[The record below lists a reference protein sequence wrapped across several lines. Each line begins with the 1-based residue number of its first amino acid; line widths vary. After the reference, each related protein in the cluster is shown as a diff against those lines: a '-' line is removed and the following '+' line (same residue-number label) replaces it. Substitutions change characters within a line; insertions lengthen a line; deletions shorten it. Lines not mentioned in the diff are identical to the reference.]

1 MDNMTNIQRLILK
14 KICNDESFA
23 RKTLPFIKPDYFEG
37 HERISYD
44 LILDF
49 ITKYNALPSK
59 STLQVEFINSARNTE
74 NNQEVLDIINDCI
87 VDEKVDDQWMLEHTE
102 KWCKERA
109 IFLGIMKSISI
120 MDGKEKELTT
130 GSIPDILQ
138 KALQVNFDRTVGHDY
153 IEDYSNR
160 FDFYHKVEEKI
171 PFDIPMLNTI
181 TNGGIT
187 NKTLNI
193 ILAGTGVGKSLAMC
207 HFASAALDQG
217 KNVLYITLEM
227 AEERIA
233 ERIDANL
240 MDVEIDQLN
249 ALSKEQFK
257 NSVEKIKS
265 KTRGRLIIKE
275 YPTASAHT
283 GHFRSLLQELELKK
297 DFKPDVIYID
307 YLNICASSRIKGLGG
322 SVNTYH
328 MVKAIA
334 EEVRGLAAEFNV
346 PVWSATQVTRGGYNS
361 SDVELTDTSESFG
374 LPATADLMLAMI
386 STEQLEGM
394 NQVMFKQ
401 LKNRYNDPTK
411 NKRFVVGIDRPK
423 MRLYELDESAQ
434 DDIIPDIHEY
444 TIGESTSNQ
453 DFSSFTV

>member
-1 MDNMTNIQRLILK
+1 MTNISRLILK
-14 KICNDESFA
+14 KLCIDEQFA

-37 HERISYD
+37 HERIAYD

-49 ITKYNALPSK
+49 ITKYNSLPSK
-59 STLQVEFINSARNTE
+59 STLQVEFVNSARNTE
-74 NNQEVLDIINDCI
+74 NNQEVIDIINDCI
-87 VDEKVDDQWMLEHTE
+87 VDENIDEKWLLEHTE
-102 KWCKERA
+102 KWCKDRA
-109 IFLGIMKSISI
+109 IFLGIMKSIGI
-120 MDGKEKELTT
+120 IDGKEKELTH
-130 GSIPDILQ
+130 GAIPDILT
-138 KALQVNFDRTVGHDY
+138 KALSVSFDRNVGHDY
-153 IEDYSNR
+153 TEDIERR
-160 FDFYHKVEEKI
+160 FNFYHKVENKI
-171 PFDIPMLNTI
+171 PFDLEKLNTV
-181 TNGGIT
+181 TNGGVT

-207 HFASAALDQG
+207 HFASASLDEG

-240 MDVEIDQLN
+240 MDIPIDQLN
-249 ALSKEQFK
+249 ALSKKQFTDH
-257 NSVEKIKS
+257 VGKIKS

-283 GHFRSLLQELELKK
+283 GHFRSLLNELQLKK
-297 DFKPDVIYID
+297 DFKPDVIYVD
-307 YLNICASSRIKGLGG
+307 YLNICASARIKGLGG

-334 EEVRGLAAEFNV
+334 EEVRGLAIEFDV
-346 PVWSATQVTRGGYNS
+346 PIWSATQVTRGGFNS
-361 SDVELTDTSESFG
+361 SNVELTDTSESFG

-411 NKRFVVGIDRPK
+411 NKRFVVGIDRSK
-423 MRLYELDESAQ
+423 MRLYDLDESAQ

-444 TIGESTSNQ
+444 TIGESTKQ

>member
-1 MDNMTNIQRLILK
+1 MQNVPRLILK
-14 KICNDESFA
+14 KICNDEQFA
-23 RKTLPFIKPDYFEG
+23 RKALPFVKSSYFEG
-37 HERISYD
+37 SERIAYD
-44 LILDF
+44 LILEF
-49 ITKYNALPSK
+49 ITKYNSLPSK
-59 STLQVEFINSARNTE
+59 SALQVEFVNSAKNTE
-74 NNQEVLDIINDCI
+74 NNQDVLDIISDAI
-87 VDEKVDDQWMLEHTE
+87 VDEKIDDKWMLEKTE
-102 KWCKERA
+102 AWCKERA
-109 IFLGIMKSISI
+109 LFLGVMKSIQI
-120 MDGKEKELTT
+120 MDGKEQELDT
-130 GSIPDILQ
+130 GAIPDILT
-138 KALQVNFDRTVGHDY
+138 KALQVSFDRNVGHDY
-153 IEDYSNR
+153 IEDVDGR
-160 FDFYHKVEEKI
+160 FDFYHRVEEKM
-171 PFDIPMLNTI
+171 PFDIDMLNTI

-207 HFASAALDQG
+207 HFAAAALDQG
-217 KNVLYITLEM
+217 KNVLYVTLEM

-240 MDVEIDQLN
+240 MDTPIDQLN
-249 ALSKEQFK
+249 ALSKNQFT
-257 NSVEKIKS
+257 EKIDKIKA

-275 YPTASAHT
+275 YPTASAHV
-283 GHFRSLLQELELKK
+283 GHFRALLNELELKK
-297 DFKPDVIYID
+297 DFKPDVVFVD

-322 SVNTYH
+322 NAGTYH

-334 EEVRGLAAEFNV
+334 EEIRGLAGEFNV
-346 PVWSATQVTRGGYNS
+346 PIWSATQVTRGGFNS

-423 MRLYELDESAQ
+423 MRLYELDENAQ
-434 DDIIPDIHEY
+434 EDIMPDVHEY
-444 TIGESTSNQ
+444 TIGESSNNNQ

>member
-1 MDNMTNIQRLILK
+1 MTNISRLILK
-14 KICNDESFA
+14 KLCIDEQFA

-37 HERISYD
+37 HERIAYD

-49 ITKYNALPSK
+49 ITKYNSLPSK
-59 STLQVEFINSARNTE
+59 STLQVEFVNSARNTE
-74 NNQEVLDIINDCI
+74 NNQEVIDIINDCI
-87 VDEKVDDQWMLEHTE
+87 VDENIDEKWLLEHTE
-102 KWCKERA
+102 KWCKDRA
-109 IFLGIMKSISI
+109 IFLGIMKSIGI
-120 MDGKEKELTT
+120 IDGKEKELTH
-130 GSIPDILQ
+130 GAIPDILT
-138 KALQVNFDRTVGHDY
+138 KALSVSFDRNVGHDY
-153 IEDYSNR
+153 TEDIERR
-160 FDFYHKVEEKI
+160 FNFYHKVENKI
-171 PFDIPMLNTI
+171 PFDLEKLNTV
-181 TNGGIT
+181 TNGGVT

-207 HFASAALDQG
+207 HFASASLEEG

-240 MDVEIDQLN
+240 MDVPIDQLN
-249 ALSKEQFK
+249 ALSKKQFTDH
-257 NSVEKIKS
+257 VGKIKS

-283 GHFRSLLQELELKK
+283 GHFRSLLNELQLKK
-297 DFKPDVIYID
+297 DFKPDVIYVD
-307 YLNICASSRIKGLGG
+307 YLNICASARIKGLGG

-334 EEVRGLAAEFNV
+334 EEVRGLAIEFDV
-346 PVWSATQVTRGGYNS
+346 PIWSATQVTRGGFNS

-423 MRLYELDESAQ
+423 MRLYDLDESAQ

-444 TIGESTSNQ
+444 TIGESTKK

>member
-1 MDNMTNIQRLILK
+1 MTNISRLILK
-14 KICNDESFA
+14 KLCIDEQFA

-37 HERISYD
+37 HERIAYD

-49 ITKYNALPSK
+49 ITKYNSLPSK
-59 STLQVEFINSARNTE
+59 STLQVEFVNSARNTE
-74 NNQEVLDIINDCI
+74 NNQEVIDIINDCI
-87 VDEKVDDQWMLEHTE
+87 VDENIDEKWLLEHTE
-102 KWCKERA
+102 KWCKDRA
-109 IFLGIMKSISI
+109 IFLGIMKSIGI
-120 MDGKEKELTT
+120 IDGKEKELTH
-130 GSIPDILQ
+130 GAIPDILT
-138 KALQVNFDRTVGHDY
+138 KALSVSFDRNVGHDY
-153 IEDYSNR
+153 TEDIERR
-160 FDFYHKVEEKI
+160 FNFYHKVENKI
-171 PFDIPMLNTI
+171 PFDLEKLNTV
-181 TNGGIT
+181 TNGGVT

-207 HFASAALDQG
+207 HFASASLEEG

-240 MDVEIDQLN
+240 MDVPIDQLN
-249 ALSKEQFK
+249 ALSKKQFTDH
-257 NSVEKIKS
+257 VGKIKS

-283 GHFRSLLQELELKK
+283 GHFRSLLNELQLKK
-297 DFKPDVIYID
+297 DFKPDVIYVD

-334 EEVRGLAAEFNV
+334 EEVRGLAIEFDV
-346 PVWSATQVTRGGYNS
+346 PIWSATQVTRGGYNS

-423 MRLYELDESAQ
+423 MRLYDLDESAQ

-444 TIGESTSNQ
+444 TIGESTKK

>member
-1 MDNMTNIQRLILK
+1 MQNVPRLILK
-14 KICNDESFA
+14 KICNDEQFA
-23 RKTLPFIKPDYFEG
+23 RKALPFVKSSYFEG
-37 HERISYD
+37 SERIAYD
-44 LILDF
+44 LILEF
-49 ITKYNALPSK
+49 ITKYNSLPSK
-59 STLQVEFINSARNTE
+59 SALQVEFVDSTKNTE
-74 NNQEVLDIINDCI
+74 NNQDVLDIISDAI
-87 VDEKVDDQWMLEHTE
+87 VDENIDDKWMLEKTE
-102 KWCKERA
+102 AWCKERA
-109 IFLGIMKSISI
+109 LFLGVMKSIQI
-120 MDGKEKELTT
+120 MDGKEQELDT
-130 GSIPDILQ
+130 GAIPDILT
-138 KALQVNFDRTVGHDY
+138 KALQVSFDRNVGHDY
-153 IEDYSNR
+153 IEDVDGR
-160 FDFYHKVEEKI
+160 FDFYHRVEEKM
-171 PFDIPMLNTI
+171 PFDIDMLNTI

-217 KNVLYITLEM
+217 KNVLYVTLEM

-240 MDVEIDQLN
+240 MDTPIDQLN
-249 ALSKEQFK
+249 ALSKNQFT
-257 NSVEKIKS
+257 EKIDKIKA

-275 YPTASAHT
+275 YPTASAHV
-283 GHFRSLLQELELKK
+283 GHFRALLNELELKK
-297 DFKPDVIYID
+297 DFKPDVVFVD

-322 SVNTYH
+322 NAGTYH

-334 EEVRGLAAEFNV
+334 EEIRGLAGEFNV
-346 PVWSATQVTRGGYNS
+346 PIWSATQVTRGGFNS

-434 DDIIPDIHEY
+434 DDVLPDVHEY
-444 TIGESTSNQ
+444 TIGESSNNNQ

>member
-1 MDNMTNIQRLILK
+1 MTNISRLILK
-14 KICNDESFA
+14 KLCIDEQFA

-37 HERISYD
+37 HERIAYD

-49 ITKYNALPSK
+49 ITKYNSLPSK
-59 STLQVEFINSARNTE
+59 STLQVEFVNSARNTE
-74 NNQEVLDIINDCI
+74 NNQEVIDIINDCI
-87 VDEKVDDQWMLEHTE
+87 VDENIDEKWLLEHTE
-102 KWCKERA
+102 KWCKDRA
-109 IFLGIMKSISI
+109 IFLGIMKSIGI
-120 MDGKEKELTT
+120 IDGKEKELTH
-130 GSIPDILQ
+130 GAIPDILT
-138 KALQVNFDRTVGHDY
+138 KALSVSFDRNVGHDY
-153 IEDYSNR
+153 TEDIERR
-160 FDFYHKVEEKI
+160 FNFYHKVENKI
-171 PFDIPMLNTI
+171 PFDLEKLNTV
-181 TNGGIT
+181 TNGGVT
-187 NKTLNI
+187 NKTLNF

-207 HFASAALDQG
+207 HFASASLEEG

-240 MDVEIDQLN
+240 MDVPIDQLN
-249 ALSKEQFK
+249 ALSKKQFTDH
-257 NSVEKIKS
+257 VGKIKS

-283 GHFRSLLQELELKK
+283 GHFRSLLNELQLKK
-297 DFKPDVIYID
+297 DFKPDVIYVD
-307 YLNICASSRIKGLGG
+307 YLNICASARIKGLGG

-334 EEVRGLAAEFNV
+334 EEVRGLAIEFDV
-346 PVWSATQVTRGGYNS
+346 PIWSATQVTRGGFNS

-411 NKRFVVGIDRPK
+411 NKRFVVGIDRSK
-423 MRLYELDESAQ
+423 MRLYDLDESAQ

-444 TIGESTSNQ
+444 TIGESTKQ

>member
-1 MDNMTNIQRLILK
+1 MTNISRLILK
-14 KICNDESFA
+14 KLCIDEQFA

-37 HERISYD
+37 HERIAYD

-49 ITKYNALPSK
+49 ITKYNSLPSK
-59 STLQVEFINSARNTE
+59 STLQVEFVNSARNTE
-74 NNQEVLDIINDCI
+74 NNQEVIDIINDCI
-87 VDEKVDDQWMLEHTE
+87 VDENIDEKWLLEHTE
-102 KWCKERA
+102 KWCKDRA
-109 IFLGIMKSISI
+109 IFLGIMKSIGI
-120 MDGKEKELTT
+120 IDGKEKELTH
-130 GSIPDILQ
+130 GAIPDILT
-138 KALQVNFDRTVGHDY
+138 KALSVSFDRNVGHDY
-153 IEDYSNR
+153 TEDIERR
-160 FDFYHKVEEKI
+160 FNFYHKVENKI
-171 PFDIPMLNTI
+171 PFDLEKLNTV
-181 TNGGIT
+181 TNGGVT

-207 HFASAALDQG
+207 HFASASLDEG

-240 MDVEIDQLN
+240 MDVPIDQLN
-249 ALSKEQFK
+249 ALSKKQFTDH
-257 NSVEKIKS
+257 VGKIKS

-283 GHFRSLLQELELKK
+283 GHFRSLLNELQLKK
-297 DFKPDVIYID
+297 DFKPDVIYVD

-334 EEVRGLAAEFNV
+334 EEVRGLAIEFDV
-346 PVWSATQVTRGGYNS
+346 PIWSATQVTRGGYNS

-386 STEQLEGM
+386 STEQL
-394 NQVMFKQ
+394 
-401 LKNRYNDPTK
+401 
-411 NKRFVVGIDRPK
+411 
-423 MRLYELDESAQ
+423 
-434 DDIIPDIHEY
+434 
-444 TIGESTSNQ
+444 
-453 DFSSFTV
+453 

>member
-1 MDNMTNIQRLILK
+1 MTNISRLILK
-14 KICNDESFA
+14 KLCIDEQFA

-37 HERISYD
+37 HERIAYD

-49 ITKYNALPSK
+49 ITKYNSLPSK
-59 STLQVEFINSARNTE
+59 STLQVEFVNSAKNTE
-74 NNQEVLDIINDCI
+74 NNQEVIDIINDCI
-87 VDEKVDDQWMLEHTE
+87 VDEKIDEKWLLEHTE
-102 KWCKERA
+102 KWCKDRA
-109 IFLGIMKSISI
+109 IFLGIMKSIGI
-120 MDGKEKELTT
+120 IDGKEKELTH
-130 GSIPDILQ
+130 GAIPDILT
-138 KALQVNFDRTVGHDY
+138 KALSVSFDRNVGHDY
-153 IEDYSNR
+153 TEDIERR
-160 FDFYHKVEEKI
+160 FNFYHKVENKI
-171 PFDIPMLNTI
+171 PFDLEKLNTV
-181 TNGGIT
+181 TNGGVT

-207 HFASAALDQG
+207 HFASASLDEG

-240 MDVEIDQLN
+240 MDVPIAQLN
-249 ALSKEQFK
+249 ALSKKQFTDH
-257 NSVEKIKS
+257 VGKIKS

-283 GHFRSLLQELELKK
+283 GHFRSLLNELQLKK
-297 DFKPDVIYID
+297 DFKPDVIYVD

-334 EEVRGLAAEFNV
+334 EEVRGLAIEFDV
-346 PVWSATQVTRGGYNS
+346 PIWSATQVTRGGYNS

-423 MRLYELDESAQ
+423 MRLYDLDESAQ

-444 TIGESTSNQ
+444 TIGESTKK

>member
-1 MDNMTNIQRLILK
+1 MTNVQRLILK

-23 RKTLPFIKPDYFEG
+23 RKTLPFVKPDYFEG
-37 HERISYD
+37 HERIAYD
-44 LILDF
+44 LILNF
-49 ITKYNALPSK
+49 ITKYNGLPSK
-59 STLQVEFINSARNTE
+59 SSLQVEFVNSVKNTE
-74 NNQEVLDIINDCI
+74 NNQEVLDIITDCM
-87 VDEKVDDQWMLEHTE
+87 VDEKIDDKWMLEHTE
-102 KWCKERA
+102 KWCKDRA
-109 IFLGIMKSISI
+109 IFLGIMKSIGI
-120 MDGKEKELTT
+120 IDGKEKELDT
-130 GSIPDILQ
+130 GAIPDILQ
-138 KALQVNFDRTVGHDY
+138 KALQVNFDRNVGHDY
-153 IEDYSNR
+153 IEDYVNR
-160 FDFYHKVEEKI
+160 FDFYHKVEEKV
-171 PFDIPMLNTI
+171 PFDIQMLNTI
-181 TNGGIT
+181 TNGGIS

-207 HFASAALDQG
+207 HFAAAALDQG
-217 KNVLYITLEM
+217 RNVLYITLEM

-249 ALSKEQFK
+249 ALSKNQFE
-257 NSVEKIKS
+257 SHIDRIKS

-283 GHFRSLLQELELKK
+283 GHFRALLNEIELKK
-297 DFKPDVIYID
+297 NFKPDIIFID
-307 YLNICASSRIKGLGG
+307 YLNICASSRVKGLGG
-322 SVNTYH
+322 SVNSYH

-334 EEVRGLAAEFNV
+334 EEVRGLAGEFNV
-346 PVWSATQVTRGGYNS
+346 PVWSATQVTRSGYNS

-423 MRLYELDESAQ
+423 MRLYELDDSAQ
-434 DDIIPDIHEY
+434 DDIMPDVHEY
-444 TIGESTSNQ
+444 TIGESGGSQ
-453 DFSSFTV
+453 DFSTFKV

>member
-1 MDNMTNIQRLILK
+1 MTNISRLILK
-14 KICNDESFA
+14 KLCIDEQFA

-37 HERISYD
+37 HERIAYD

-49 ITKYNALPSK
+49 ITKYNSLPSK
-59 STLQVEFINSARNTE
+59 STLQVEFVNSARNTE
-74 NNQEVLDIINDCI
+74 NNQEVIDIINDCI
-87 VDEKVDDQWMLEHTE
+87 VDENIDEKWLLEHTE
-102 KWCKERA
+102 KWCKDRA
-109 IFLGIMKSISI
+109 IFLGIMKSIGI
-120 MDGKEKELTT
+120 IDGKEKELTH
-130 GSIPDILQ
+130 GAIPDILT
-138 KALQVNFDRTVGHDY
+138 KALSVSFDRNVGHDY
-153 IEDYSNR
+153 TEDIERR
-160 FDFYHKVEEKI
+160 FNFYHKVENKI
-171 PFDIPMLNTI
+171 PFDLEKLNTV
-181 TNGGIT
+181 TNGGVT

-193 ILAGTGVGKSLAMC
+193 ILEGTGVGKSLAMC
-207 HFASAALDQG
+207 HFASASLDEG

-240 MDVEIDQLN
+240 MDIPIDQLN
-249 ALSKEQFK
+249 ALSKKQFTDH
-257 NSVEKIKS
+257 VGKIKS

-283 GHFRSLLQELELKK
+283 GHFRSLLNELQLKK
-297 DFKPDVIYID
+297 DFKPDVIYVD

-334 EEVRGLAAEFNV
+334 EEVRGLAIEFDV
-346 PVWSATQVTRGGYNS
+346 PIWSATQVTRGGFNS

-394 NQVMFKQ
+394 NQV
-401 LKNRYNDPTK
+401 
-411 NKRFVVGIDRPK
+411 
-423 MRLYELDESAQ
+423 RLRTDCSQ
-434 DDIIPDIHEY
+434 
-444 TIGESTSNQ
+444 
-453 DFSSFTV
+453 TVKE